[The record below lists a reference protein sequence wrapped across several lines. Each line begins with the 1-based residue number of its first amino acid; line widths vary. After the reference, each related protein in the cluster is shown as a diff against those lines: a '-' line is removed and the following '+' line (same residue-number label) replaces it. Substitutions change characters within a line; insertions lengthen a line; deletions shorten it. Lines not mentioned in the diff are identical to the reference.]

1 MSHGYRACDASACQ
15 ALATGN
21 FYNLGS
27 SSGDAAGCF
36 TFGADHYWNANAD
49 SLAALDGRTLVT
61 CASAPPPRR
70 ILQSPPADAISA
82 AQQRV
87 ARRLARLRGGYCMQ
101 TMPWFHWQPTNPT
114 THNFGDD
121 LNVPFARAMLN
132 VTNVTRP
139 QYVHRTM
146 PQGRP
151 PLILGIGS
159 VIPFATR
166 GSVLAGP
173 GFLTEPGNGGR
184 MWTNV
189 LDPTSLITAV
199 RGPRT
204 AAVLRSHGFRG
215 ALAYGDP
222 GLFMH
227 LVIPEYAHLRHTGG
241 GGVCI
246 IAHISDRGWQS
257 VASHAANA
265 NGMKYLSPNTYPPI
279 RLLEQLVTCDIVASS
294 ALHGLVAAAAF
305 GIHSVWLW
313 DRSKQPPDRFRGG
326 PFKYH
331 DFFEGCGMRQPV
343 IAKSIADV
351 TRHYNALRASSNPSQ
366 LAGAPPSLE
375 SLETL
380 TNAYIDA
387 FPFQRI
393 CVQPPPP
400 RHPRAIFDAPLYNT
414 DGWVP
419 CSPSSP
425 PPTPSPPQ
433 YPPSSPPPSPPPP
446 SPPPQSPPPS
456 PPPYPPASPPC
467 PPSSPWPPSPLPP
480 STLTSAAIA
489 IEYGSDVRYVLPF
502 AMMLFATLCIFLN
515 ATELRKR
522 CRAARVRRAVL
533 QKGVQLEDGNDAEPS
548 VAKISASHCSFHC
561 RCSSKFLKLTIY
573 VAMWYTLGV
582 AFSVAFKRCTR
593 TETNVAYLTM
603 LQFLIGSAILLA
615 GLPAFGGLEP
625 IRHLLFLR
633 PTSEEHATAEGHTRC
648 EWRLLVTSLLFIS
661 GTMLTNAAI
670 DYLPVGIVYVIKASE
685 PVATIGIVWC
695 RSGERPSV
703 QGLFFVLCIIGG
715 TVLTISVQEVRLM
728 LVGII
733 CALGSNVCLQLRN
746 VVNKEVLN
754 SRSSVTEPTTPKAAL
769 ERESSHQIDE
779 LNATSPLL
787 TPSSPPPVLP
797 YHLLTVTMVLGFFCT
812 LPTWLL
818 SLTLGRPSPSDYQ
831 PSLRDDLPL
840 LLLPP
845 LLFVGYQLSS
855 LYTLSMV
862 HPIFHAVI
870 NTLRRAVVIG
880 LGAYLTG
887 EHLSLL
893 YALGVVIALGGVCGY
908 STSNQPRSFYI

>member
-27 SSGDAAGCF
+27 SSAGDPAGCF

-132 VTNVTRP
+132 VTRP
-139 QYVHRTM
+139 QYVHRTT
-146 PQGRP
+146 PQGGH

-184 MWTNV
+184 MWTRTNL

-204 AAVLRSHGFRG
+204 AAVLRSRGFRG

-227 LVIPEYAHLRHTGG
+227 LVIPEYAHLRHTRGG
-241 GGVCI
+241 GMCI
-246 IAHISDRGWQS
+246 IAHILDRGWQS

-265 NGMKYLSPNTYPPI
+265 NGMKYISLNTYPPI

-313 DRSKQPPDRFRGG
+313 DRSKQAPDGVRGG
-326 PFKYH
+326 LFKYH

-366 LAGAPPSLE
+366 LADAPPSLE

-400 RHPRAIFDAPLYNT
+400 RHPCAMFDAPLYNT
-414 DGWVP
+414 DGWGTVLSIVTLP
-419 CSPSSP
+419 HGYGGDPMECCAACLVAAHCEHFVVYQGKCYLKPALATGKQHEAAAGRTTFFLAKSP
-425 PPTPSPPQ
+425 PSPPQ
-433 YPPSSPPPSPPPP
+433 YTRRRHHRPPHRRHHLCHNHHRPRHHRTRRHHHPVRHHRHDRPLHCHPPPSPPPP
-446 SPPPQSPPPS
+446 SPSNM
-456 PPPYPPASPPC
+456 
-467 PPSSPWPPSPLPP
+467 
-480 STLTSAAIA
+480 
-489 IEYGSDVRYVLPF
+489 E
-502 AMMLFATLCIFLN
+502 AMCVM
-515 ATELRKR
+515 
-522 CRAARVRRAVL
+522 
-533 QKGVQLEDGNDAEPS
+533 
-548 VAKISASHCSFHC
+548 SF
-561 RCSSKFLKLTIY
+561 
-573 VAMWYTLGV
+573 
-582 AFSVAFKRCTR
+582 
-593 TETNVAYLTM
+593 
-603 LQFLIGSAILLA
+603 
-615 GLPAFGGLEP
+615 
-625 IRHLLFLR
+625 
-633 PTSEEHATAEGHTRC
+633 
-648 EWRLLVTSLLFIS
+648 
-661 GTMLTNAAI
+661 
-670 DYLPVGIVYVIKASE
+670 
-685 PVATIGIVWC
+685 
-695 RSGERPSV
+695 RSR
-703 QGLFFVLCIIGG
+703 
-715 TVLTISVQEVRLM
+715 
-728 LVGII
+728 
-733 CALGSNVCLQLRN
+733 
-746 VVNKEVLN
+746 
-754 SRSSVTEPTTPKAAL
+754 
-769 ERESSHQIDE
+769 
-779 LNATSPLL
+779 
-787 TPSSPPPVLP
+787 
-797 YHLLTVTMVLGFFCT
+797 
-812 LPTWLL
+812 
-818 SLTLGRPSPSDYQ
+818 
-831 PSLRDDLPL
+831 
-840 LLLPP
+840 
-845 LLFVGYQLSS
+845 
-855 LYTLSMV
+855 
-862 HPIFHAVI
+862 
-870 NTLRRAVVIG
+870 
-880 LGAYLTG
+880 
-887 EHLSLL
+887 
-893 YALGVVIALGGVCGY
+893 
-908 STSNQPRSFYI
+908 

>member
-1 MSHGYRACDASACQ
+1 
-15 ALATGN
+15 
-21 FYNLGS
+21 
-27 SSGDAAGCF
+27 
-36 TFGADHYWNANAD
+36 
-49 SLAALDGRTLVT
+49 
-61 CASAPPPRR
+61 
-70 ILQSPPADAISA
+70 
-82 AQQRV
+82 
-87 ARRLARLRGGYCMQ
+87 MQ

-184 MWTNV
+184 MWTRTNL

-204 AAVLRSHGFRG
+204 AAVLRSRGFRG

-227 LVIPEYAHLRHTGG
+227 LVIPEYAHLRHTRGG
-241 GGVCI
+241 GMCI
-246 IAHISDRGWQS
+246 IAHILDRGWQS

-400 RHPRAIFDAPLYNT
+400 RHPRAMFDAPLYNT

-419 CSPSSP
+419 CSPSSRC
-425 PPTPSPPQ
+425 PTVMGVT
-433 YPPSSPPPSPPPP
+433 
-446 SPPPQSPPPS
+446 
-456 PPPYPPASPPC
+456 
-467 PPSSPWPPSPLPP
+467 PWS
-480 STLTSAAIA
+480 
-489 IEYGSDVRYVLPF
+489 V
-502 AMMLFATLCIFLN
+502 
-515 ATELRKR
+515 
-522 CRAARVRRAVL
+522 
-533 QKGVQLEDGNDAEPS
+533 VQ
-548 VAKISASHCSFHC
+548 
-561 RCSSKFLKLTIY
+561 
-573 VAMWYTLGV
+573 
-582 AFSVAFKRCTR
+582 
-593 TETNVAYLTM
+593 
-603 LQFLIGSAILLA
+603 
-615 GLPAFGGLEP
+615 
-625 IRHLLFLR
+625 
-633 PTSEEHATAEGHTRC
+633 HA
-648 EWRLLVTSLLFIS
+648 
-661 GTMLTNAAI
+661 
-670 DYLPVGIVYVIKASE
+670 
-685 PVATIGIVWC
+685 
-695 RSGERPSV
+695 
-703 QGLFFVLCIIGG
+703 
-715 TVLTISVQEVRLM
+715 
-728 LVGII
+728 
-733 CALGSNVCLQLRN
+733 
-746 VVNKEVLN
+746 
-754 SRSSVTEPTTPKAAL
+754 
-769 ERESSHQIDE
+769 
-779 LNATSPLL
+779 
-787 TPSSPPPVLP
+787 
-797 YHLLTVTMVLGFFCT
+797 
-812 LPTWLL
+812 
-818 SLTLGRPSPSDYQ
+818 
-831 PSLRDDLPL
+831 
-840 LLLPP
+840 
-845 LLFVGYQLSS
+845 
-855 LYTLSMV
+855 
-862 HPIFHAVI
+862 
-870 NTLRRAVVIG
+870 
-880 LGAYLTG
+880 
-887 EHLSLL
+887 
-893 YALGVVIALGGVCGY
+893 
-908 STSNQPRSFYI
+908 